1 MCTSMLTLPLPPTPM
16 ETHTG
21 KHIFTDLTGHRY
33 EVKNRTNF
41 RTITATEENEKEEK
55 EEEEESLFKAN
66 AVN

>member
-1 MCTSMLTLPLPPTPM
+1 MLTLPLSPRPM

-33 EVKNRTNF
+33 EVPVKNRTNF

-55 EEEEESLFKAN
+55 EKEEESLFKAN
-66 AVN
+66 AMN